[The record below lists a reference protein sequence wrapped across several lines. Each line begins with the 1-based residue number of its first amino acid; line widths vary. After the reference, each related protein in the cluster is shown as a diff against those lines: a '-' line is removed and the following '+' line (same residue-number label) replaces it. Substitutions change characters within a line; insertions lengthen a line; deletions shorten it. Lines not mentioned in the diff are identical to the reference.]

1 MEICENPRHPGLI
14 ERFSSSLKRF
24 QVPLCA
30 FPLLL
35 HGAPQT
41 GSMPATENQPMA
53 ATQPI
58 ARPSGVETTR
68 ELILDLFASQDHNN
82 SSLRE
87 LADRAEAFTR
97 AGTRHAR
104 LDGLVNLFA
113 WVRAR
118 DLSLPLPKDDASS
131 RLANSD
137 PEWRRELVWLSILR
151 SSGEIRDRYLAGIA
165 AILDETDGVSLFA
178 ESGMPSDRGLLPEAI
193 DRLFTILLP
202 APREETELAKLFL
215 RLFPTQREV
224 ERFFSLPAEQLQA
237 AVALLAPVD
246 IPEAWEKPVASLL
259 DAFCLL
265 GARVQ
270 GLGLSE
276 KLRVRS
282 GPCPVQE
289 SPFYRLGRAG
299 DALVDA
305 IRAKQGTAAA
315 AQAWK
320 SVVADCRAEMSRI
333 VAHLD
338 ARGVNL
344 DIVYALD
351 VIEKS
356 LARMELISGTL
367 LAQPGPPKILT
378 GLRLT
383 KDVIRGRINDRSLW
397 NLAHNSFRLLARKI
411 VEWAGK
417 TGEHYISSN
426 REEYR
431 QMWKAAIGG
440 GLLTVGTAAIKLMVT
455 HRGLPPFVEGFLAGL
470 NYAVSFVLMQN
481 FHLALATKQ
490 PSMTGATLARII
502 QNCQGTSKVDEL
514 INYVQRIVRTQ
525 LAAALGNIL
534 AVGAGAV
541 VFSILWKLAVGEPFL
556 SAETADYAVK
566 SLNPLRSGTIFYA
579 MLTGVILWLSS
590 LAGGWIENWA
600 VYHQLPR
607 AIAEHRLGSVFKPE
621 TLLRVSEN
629 FSKNIAGWGGSIV
642 LGFMLGMTPSF
653 GHFFGLPLDVRH
665 VTLSTGTVA
674 LGIASR
680 GPEVLGRGALIMA
693 ALGIACTFLL
703 NLGVSFYLALRL
715 ALRAQD
721 VSPSDHLQILR
732 NLWNAMRTR
741 PRDFFFPPAQD
752 AGPSAAPA
760 H

>member
-1 MEICENPRHPGLI
+1 
-14 ERFSSSLKRF
+14 
-24 QVPLCA
+24 
-30 FPLLL
+30 
-35 HGAPQT
+35 
-41 GSMPATENQPMA
+41 MA
-53 ATQPI
+53 ATQPMMKT
-58 ARPSGVETTR
+58 SGEDSTTR
-68 ELILDLFASQDHNN
+68 ELVLSLFSPEVQKNR
-82 SSLRE
+82 SLQA
-87 LADRAEAFTR
+87 LADRVETFTR
-97 AGTRHAR
+97 AGTRRAR
-104 LDGLVNLFA
+104 LDALVDLYN
-113 WVRAR
+113 WIRAR
-118 DLSLPLPKDDASS
+118 DASIPF
-131 RLANSD
+131 LASEPAFPGLNKSD
-137 PEWRRELVWLSILR
+137 WRRERVWLSILQT
-151 SSGEIRDRYLAGIA
+151 SAEIRDRYLAGVA
-165 AILDETDGVSLFA
+165 AILEETDGISLFA
-178 ESGMPSDRGLLPEAI
+178 DSGLPSDRGLLPEAF
-193 DRLFTILLP
+193 DRLFSTLLP
-202 APREETELAKLFL
+202 APREDTELAKLFL
-215 RLFPTQREV
+215 RVFPTQAEV
-224 ERFFSLPAEQLQA
+224 ERFFSLPSDQLNA
-237 AVALLAPVD
+237 TISLITPIE

-259 DAFCLL
+259 EAFCLL

-276 KLRVRS
+276 NLRIRS
-282 GPCPVQE
+282 NPCPVQQ
-289 SPFYRLGRAG
+289 SPFYRLTRAG
-299 DALVDA
+299 DALVEALRIKD
-305 IRAKQGTAAA
+305 GTAAA

-320 SVVADCRAEMSRI
+320 AIVAECRAEMSAI

-367 LAQPGPPKILT
+367 LAQPGPPKLLT

-383 KDVIRGRINDRSLW
+383 KDVIRGRINDRRLW
-397 NLAHNSFRLLARKI
+397 SLAHNSFRLLARKI

-426 REEYR
+426 REEYV
-431 QMWKAAIGG
+431 QMWKAALGG

-455 HRGLPPFVEGFLAGL
+455 HRDLPPFVEGFLAGL

-490 PSMTGATLARII
+490 PSMTGATLAHII
-502 QNCQGTSKVDEL
+502 KDCRDTSKVDEL
-514 INYVQRIVRTQ
+514 ITYVQRIFRTQ
-525 LAAALGNIL
+525 LAAALGNII
-534 AVGAGAV
+534 AVGCGAV
-541 VFSILWKLAVGEPFL
+541 VFSILWKLLAGAPFL

-579 MLTGVILWLSS
+579 ALTGLILWLSS

-607 AIAEHRLGSVFKPE
+607 AIAEHRWGTFLKPE
-621 TLLRVSEN
+621 TLLR
-629 FSKNIAGWGGSIV
+629 FSDSFAKNIAGWGGSIV
-642 LGFMLGMTPSF
+642 LGFMLGMTPTF

-693 ALGIACTFLL
+693 ALGIAVTFVL
-703 NLGVSFYLALRL
+703 NLSVSFYLALRL

-721 VSPSDHLQILR
+721 VSPSDHLEILR
-732 NLWNAMRTR
+732 NLWRNFHAR
-741 PRDFFFPPAQD
+741 PRDFFFPPAAD
-752 AGPSAAPA
+752 PA
-760 H
+760 SPEVPQQPVH